1 VTEPD
6 THDQEVV
13 TTMLSFDAFTP
24 LFEMQRTLDR
34 LSSGSGA
41 PATFLPP
48 ADIAVTD
55 EAVTVVLD
63 VPGVKAE
70 DLDVQLQGDVLT
82 IRGERAWPYQAV
94 DGGVRRVERGFG
106 RFERSLRVPAGLD
119 AGAIGA
125 ALEDGVLRL
134 TLPKP
139 EQQRPHRIAVEVGG
153 GETRQLA
160 TASG

>member
-1 VTEPD
+1 
-6 THDQEVV
+6 
-13 TTMLSFDAFTP
+13 MLSFDAFAP

-34 LSSGSGA
+34 LTTGTGG

-55 EAVTVVLD
+55 DAVTVVLD
-63 VPGVKAE
+63 VPGVKSD
-70 DLDVQLQGDVLT
+70 DLDIQLQGEVLT
-82 IRGERAWPYQAV
+82 IRGERRWPYQSV

-106 RFERSLRVPAGLD
+106 TFERTLRVPAGLD
-119 AGAIGA
+119 AGAISA

-139 EQQRPHRIAVEVGG
+139 EQHRPQRIAVEVR
-153 GETRQLA
+153 GEAKQLESSNA
-160 TASG
+160 

>member
-1 VTEPD
+1 
-6 THDQEVV
+6 
-13 TTMLSFDAFTP
+13 MLSFDAFAP

-34 LSSGSGA
+34 LSTGTA

-48 ADIAVTD
+48 ADITVTD

-63 VPGVKAE
+63 VPGVKAD
-70 DLDVQLQGDVLT
+70 DLDIQLQGDVLT
-82 IRGERAWPYQAV
+82 IRGERPWPYQAV

-106 RFERSLRVPAGLD
+106 KFERSLRVPAGLN
-119 AGAIGA
+119 ANAIGA
-125 ALEDGVLRL
+125 ALEEGVLRL

-153 GETRQLA
+153 EAKQLESSNA
-160 TASG
+160 

>member
-1 VTEPD
+1 
-6 THDQEVV
+6 
-13 TTMLSFDAFTP
+13 MLSFDAFAP

-34 LSSGSGA
+34 LSGA
-41 PATFLPP
+41 PGAAGAAGASATFLPP

-55 EAVTVVLD
+55 DAVTVVLD
-63 VPGVKAE
+63 VPGVKAD

-82 IRGERAWPYQAV
+82 IRGERAWPYQAM

-125 ALEDGVLRL
+125 ALDHGVLRL

-139 EQQRPHRIAVEVGG
+139 EAQRPHRITVEAGD
-153 GETRQLA
+153 EQRRLEST
-160 TASG
+160 TA

>member
-1 VTEPD
+1 
-6 THDQEVV
+6 
-13 TTMLSFDAFTP
+13 MLSFDAFAP

-34 LSSGSGA
+34 LSSGTGA

-48 ADIAVTD
+48 ADIIVTD

-82 IRGERAWPYQAV
+82 IRGERAWPYQSV

-119 AGAIGA
+119 AGAVGA

-139 EQQRPHRIAVEVGG
+139 ERPRARIEI
-153 GETRQLA
+153 Q
-160 TASG
+160 TASPEAKQLETSGS